1 MARFE
6 FSFSK
11 YGESFSSFQIR
22 KGPCIIGT
30 GAFCFCFFLFFL
42 FLGCGCTRRHDLL
55 FEVVQICF
63 AAKMGGWVVGWWWCR
78 WRGAAEIE
86 LNA

>member
-22 KGPCIIGT
+22 KGPSIIGT
-30 GAFCFCFFLFFL
+30 GDFCFFFFV
-42 FLGCGCTRRHDLL
+42 FG
-55 FEVVQICF
+55 FWVVGAQEDMTFCLRLCRF
-63 AAKMGGWVVGWWWCR
+63 VLQQRWVVGWWWCR

>member
-22 KGPCIIGT
+22 KGPSIIGT
-30 GAFCFCFFLFFL
+30 GDFCFFFFCFW

-63 AAKMGGWVVGWWWCR
+63 AAKMGGWVVVVSVER
-78 WRGAAEIE
+78 SSRD
-86 LNA
+86 